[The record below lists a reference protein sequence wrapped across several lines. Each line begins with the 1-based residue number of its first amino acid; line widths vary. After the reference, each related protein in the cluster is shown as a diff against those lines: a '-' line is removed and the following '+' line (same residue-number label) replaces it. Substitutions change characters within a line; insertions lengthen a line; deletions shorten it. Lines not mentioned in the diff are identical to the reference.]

1 MDKND
6 LKKLWN
12 DSHGLNEE
20 NIYDKVSIQKS
31 LSMNH
36 SKSISKVLSDVKLKI
51 NLYLS
56 ILIIYIGLMIYAL
69 VYLELSLSMNSII
82 PLSLVGVFFVIK
94 TTSEIHRF
102 NILTKTA
109 DNMSVK
115 ESLLFFRKKL
125 DRIKITDFLAY
136 LILFYLL
143 AILIIINYLTDIIGI
158 KNLSWSNGILPVPLL
173 IFLILILLFIPWFVK
188 YQHNQRYKNLY
199 SNLNKSASILNNE
212 SVLSR

>member
-6 LKKLWN
+6 LKKLWH
-12 DSHGLNEE
+12 DAHVLNKE

-51 NLYLS
+51 LLS
-56 ILIIYIGLMIYAL
+56 LSVLIIFIGLMIYAF
-69 VYLELSLSMNSII
+69 VYLGLSLSMNSII
-82 PLSLVGVFFVIK
+82 PLALVGIFLVIK

-102 NILTKTA
+102 KILTKTA

-125 DRIKITDFLAY
+125 DRIKITDFLTY
-136 LILFYLL
+136 LIFFYLL
-143 AILIIINYLTDIIGI
+143 AILIIINYIADIGGI
-158 KNLSWSNGILPVPLL
+158 KNLSWSNEILPVPLL
-173 IFLILILLFIPWFVK
+173 GILILMLLFIPWFIK
-188 YQHNQRYKNLY
+188 FQHNQRYKSLY
-199 SNLNKSASILNNE
+199 SNLNESAGILNDE
-212 SVLSR
+212 K

>member
-6 LKKLWN
+6 LKKMWN
-12 DSHGLNEE
+12 DAHVLNKE

-51 NLYLS
+51 LLYLS
-56 ILIIYIGLMIYAL
+56 VLIIFIGLMIYAL

-82 PLSLVGVFFVIK
+82 PLALVGIFLVIN

-102 NILTKTA
+102 KILTKTA

-125 DRIKITDFLAY
+125 DRIKITDFLTS
-136 LILFYLL
+136 LLFFYLS
-143 AILIIINYLTDIIGI
+143 AILIIINYIIDIRGI
-158 KNLSWSNGILPVPLL
+158 KNLSWSNQILPVPLL
-173 IFLILILLFIPWFVK
+173 VILILMLLFIPWFIK

-199 SNLNKSASILNNE
+199 SNLNESAGILNDE
-212 SVLSR
+212 K